1 MTKLQMPNSKHYDL
15 EDRTY
20 EFAKRCRDYVKRLP
34 RTISNIE
41 YGKQLIRS
49 SGSQAANYI
58 EANESL
64 SKKDF
69 GMRAKICRKE
79 AKESKLWIKLTQP
92 NTNDQPEQM
101 ALIQEAS
108 ELTKIFSSIVEK
120 VV

>member
-1 MTKLQMPNSKHYDL
+1 MEVNKSTKPYDL
-15 EDRTY
+15 EERTFL
-20 EFAKRCRDYVKRLP
+20 FAFNCRILVKLLP
-34 RTISNIE
+34 KSISNTE
-41 YGKQLIRS
+41 DSKQLIRS
-49 SGSQAANYI
+49 SGSIHANFI
-58 EANESL
+58 ESVEAL
-64 SKKDF
+64 SKKDSLY
-69 GMRAKICRKE
+69 RLKICRKE